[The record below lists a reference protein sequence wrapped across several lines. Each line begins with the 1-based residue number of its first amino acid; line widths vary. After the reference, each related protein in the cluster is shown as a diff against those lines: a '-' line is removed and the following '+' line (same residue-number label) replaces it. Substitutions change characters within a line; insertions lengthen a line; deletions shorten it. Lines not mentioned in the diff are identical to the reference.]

1 MKFQLGDKVI
11 LLHSGEEGEVVDF
24 INKEMALVDV
34 KGVRFPVYLDQID
47 FPYFDRFT
55 KKAAPVPKPKKF
67 AEDIKKEKATAKYK
81 VGEGAWLSFLPVFDK
96 DVFDD
101 DIVEY
106 FRIYLVNQTNLHLDF
121 KYWLRFLGETD
132 FELRNDIT
140 PLQDFYLHDIKLE
153 AMNDSPR
160 FDIEFSLHTPDKAK
174 VPYLETSFKI
184 KPKQL
189 FKQIEEIRLK
199 QEASFS
205 YIMFENYPDKQED
218 ETDWKKLSD
227 AGYKIYEGGKIH
239 RQHIEPGQ
247 TVVDLHIEKLTD
259 NWQHL
264 SNFAKLDLQLKTF
277 EKYYE
282 LAILHHQPQLIII
295 HGIGTGKLRDE
306 IHEILKTK
314 KEVKTFVNQFHPS
327 FGYGATEIYF
337 DYHK

>member
-1 MKFQLGDKVI
+1 MKFQVGDKVI
-11 LLHSGEEGEVVDF
+11 LMHSGEDAEVVEF

-34 KGVRFPVYLDQID
+34 NGVRFPVYLDQID

-55 KKAAPVPKPKKF
+55 KKSVPALKPKIF

-81 VGEGAWLSFLPVFDK
+81 VGEGVWLSFLPVFDK

-101 DIVEY
+101 DIVDY
-106 FRIYLVNQTNLHLDF
+106 FRIYMVNQTNLHLDF
-121 KYWLRFLGETD
+121 KYWLRFLGATD
-132 FELRNDIT
+132 FELKNNIT

-160 FDIEFSLHTPDKAK
+160 FDIEFSLNVPDKNK
-174 VPYLETSFKI
+174 IPYLETSLKI

-205 YIMFENYPDKQED
+205 YIMLEQYPDKPEE

-227 AGYKIYEGGKIH
+227 AGYKVYEGGKIH
-239 RQHIEPGQ
+239 RQHLEPAR
-247 TVVDLHIEKLTD
+247 TVVDLHIEKLSD
-259 NWQHL
+259 NWQQL
-264 SNFAKLDLQLKTF
+264 SNLAKLDLQLKTF

-282 LAILHHQPQLIII
+282 LALLHHQPQLIVI
-295 HGIGTGKLRDE
+295 HGIGSGKLRDE
-306 IHEILKTK
+306 IHDILRLK
-314 KEVKTFVNQFHPS
+314 KEVKSFVNQYHPS

-337 DYHK
+337 DYKK

>member
-1 MKFQLGDKVI
+1 MKFQQGDKVI

-24 INKEMALVDV
+24 INAEMALIDV
-34 KGVRFPVYLDQID
+34 NGVRFPVYLDQID
-47 FPYFDRFT
+47 FPYFERFT
-55 KKAAPVPKPKKF
+55 KKPAPVPKPKKF
-67 AEDIKKEKATAKYK
+67 AEDIRKEKTTAKYK
-81 VGEGAWLSFLPVFDK
+81 VGEGVWLSFLPIFDK

-106 FRIYLVNQTNLHLDF
+106 FRIYLVNQTNTHF
-121 KYWLRFLGETD
+121 NFAYWLRLLGETD
-132 FELRNDIT
+132 FELKNDIA

-160 FDIEFSLHTPDKAK
+160 FDIEFSLHTPDKNK
-174 VPYLETSFKI
+174 QPYLETSFKI

-205 YIMFENYPDKQED
+205 YILFEDYPDKLKED
-218 ETDWKKLSD
+218 TDLKKLSD
-227 AGYKIYEGGKIH
+227 AGYKIYEAGKFH
-239 RQHIEPGQ
+239 RQNAEPAR

-259 NWQHL
+259 NWSQL
-264 SNFAKLDLQLKTF
+264 SNVAKLDLQLKTF

-282 LAILHHQPQLIII
+282 LALLHRQPQLIII
-295 HGIGTGKLRDE
+295 HGIGSGKLRDE
-306 IHEILKTK
+306 IHDILRYK
-314 KEVKTFVNQFHPS
+314 KNVKSFVNQFHPS

-337 DYHK
+337 DHDK